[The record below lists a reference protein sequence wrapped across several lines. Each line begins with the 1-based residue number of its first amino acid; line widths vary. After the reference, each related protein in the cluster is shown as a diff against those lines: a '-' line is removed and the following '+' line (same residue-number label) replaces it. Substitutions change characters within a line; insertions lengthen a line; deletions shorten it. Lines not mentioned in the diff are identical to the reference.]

1 MKIIKRSQLALLSLS
16 FMIMIAGYINYKY
29 DPEREKNLG
38 QTVHVSGSDVFLYEN
53 SQTDSASDSSVNIYT
68 ETSKNTNDTNMYKN
82 KSYTQS
88 NLATFKEQRDNMFS
102 ELEETYK
109 EVISSEQENSV
120 KEKYQKKLDE
130 VVEKKHLI
138 GIVENL
144 IKSKGIKN
152 IVIVPTGENINIM
165 VSSDEKITDTQIAII
180 ESIIE
185 EEFNIEADKI
195 SIQNVTETVDD
206 STDNFNWYKLLKIN

>member
-206 STDNFNWYKLLKIN
+206 STDNFN

>member
-1 MKIIKRSQLALLSLS
+1 MKIIKRSQLAVFSLS

-29 DPEREKNLG
+29 DPEREKDLG

-53 SQTDSASDSSVNIYT
+53 SQMGSTSDNGNVSVYA
-68 ETSKNTNDTNMYKN
+68 ETSKNTNNTNMYKN

-88 NLATFKEQRDNMFS
+88 SLASFKEQRDNMFS

-120 KEKYQKKLDE
+120 KEKYQEKLDE

-144 IKSKGIKN
+144 IKSKGVEN

-185 EEFNIEADKI
+185 EEFNIEAGKI
-195 SIQNVTETVDD
+195 TIQNI
-206 STDNFNWYKLLKIN
+206 TDAEPGT